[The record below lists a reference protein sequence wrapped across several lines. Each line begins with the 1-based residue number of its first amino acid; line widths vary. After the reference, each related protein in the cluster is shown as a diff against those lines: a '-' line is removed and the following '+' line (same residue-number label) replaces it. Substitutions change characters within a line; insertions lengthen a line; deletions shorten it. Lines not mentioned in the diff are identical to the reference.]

1 MGRFPTGNSRL
12 PKFPRRFCVL
22 GVKSRFLTLL
32 TCLLLAAAPAAHAAL
47 GETLSDLQKRFG
59 RPDPMLQNSAQ
70 KNVTVWAIETA
81 QSERLIYT
89 VTFNAKGFSIAEGLK
104 PAGRAILVDPIA
116 QSFVDSQFALHRD
129 AVSTRMPKPGE
140 KYQFAG
146 QEFVC
151 AANEAVWVDETHDFM
166 VIWLKDPKGKGLVM
180 AVRAEMLAPAP

>member
-1 MGRFPTGNSRL
+1 M
-12 PKFPRRFCVL
+12 PKFARRFCVL
-22 GVKSRFLTLL
+22 GVRSHLLPIL

-47 GETLSDLQKRFG
+47 GETLADLQKRFG
-59 RPDPMLQNSAQ
+59 RPDPMLQHSSQ
-70 KNVTVWAIETA
+70 KNVTVWAIETP

-104 PAGRAILVDPIA
+104 PAGRAILAEPIA

-129 AVSTRMPKPGE
+129 AASTRMPKPGE
-140 KYQFAG
+140 KYRFAG

-166 VIWLKDPKGKGLVM
+166 VVWAKDPKGKGLVM
-180 AVRAEMLAPAP
+180 AVRAEMLTPVP